1 MDAETWPYVNEGG
14 LGRGYHSYQLKKHK
28 KLVYKMGPLLLESF
42 GFMVKKFSKVKEQ
55 TSFPNG
61 AAGDRANWPRLV
73 QQLCPPLLLAFFVEW
88 FTKFAIGSP

>member
-61 AAGDRANWPRLV
+61 AAGDRAN
-73 QQLCPPLLLAFFVEW
+73 
-88 FTKFAIGSP
+88 

>member
-1 MDAETWPYVNEGG
+1 
-14 LGRGYHSYQLKKHK
+14 
-28 KLVYKMGPLLLESF
+28 MGPLLLESF

-61 AAGDRANWPRLV
+61 AAGDRANWPCLV

-88 FTKFAIGSP
+88 FTNFAIGSP